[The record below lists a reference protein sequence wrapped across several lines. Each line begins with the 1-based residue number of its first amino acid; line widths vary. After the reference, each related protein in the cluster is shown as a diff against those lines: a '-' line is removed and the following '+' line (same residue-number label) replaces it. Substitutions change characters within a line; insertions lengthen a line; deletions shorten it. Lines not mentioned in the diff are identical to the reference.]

1 MNLSG
6 KKIAFLGDSITF
18 GVGTSAPEKTYC
30 NLIAQKTGALCFSYG
45 ISGTRIA
52 PQHIRTADDNYDANY
67 FASRVDKMIE
77 DADIIVIFG
86 GTNDYGHGDAAL
98 GKLGD
103 TTNDTFYGAYHGLLS
118 KLQQRYPNAQLIV
131 MTPLHRE
138 FENAQYNAR
147 GVRCVG
153 TLADYV
159 EAVIATAKAFDAKLV
174 DLYHNCKLDPQKP
187 EDKQR
192 YCPDGLHPNDL
203 GHTLIADTFLK
214 TL

>member
-1 MNLSG
+1 MNLQG
-6 KKIAFLGDSITF
+6 KKIAFLGDSITQ
-18 GVGTSAPEKTYC
+18 GVGVSAPEKIYL
-30 NLIAQKTGALCFSYG
+30 NLIGEKTGALCFNYG

-52 PQHIRTADDNYDANY
+52 PQRIRTADDTYDVNY
-67 FASRVDKMIE
+67 FGSRVEKMIE
-77 DADIIVIFG
+77 DAEIIVIFG

-103 TTNDTFYGAYHGLLS
+103 TTEDTFYGAYHCLLT
-118 KLQQRYPNAQLIV
+118 KLQQRYPNAELIV

-138 FENAQYNAR
+138 FENEQYNSR
-147 GVRCVG
+147 GLRCVG

-159 EAVIATAKAFDAKLV
+159 EAIIATAKAFNVKLV
-174 DLYHNCKLDPQKP
+174 DLYHNCKLDPQKL

-203 GHTLIADTFLK
+203 GHTLIADCFFEFV
-214 TL
+214 